1 MLKVEAIKEGTV
13 IDHIRAGKGTK
24 ILKLLGLDEKHEGSI
39 ALLSNVKSKKLG
51 KKDIVK
57 IEGVF
62 LSDEKLNLIALVSP
76 ETTINIIRDSKVVE
90 KKSVEMPDD
99 LRIGH
104 CPNPSCITNN
114 EEMHKHFKKEG
125 EKYKCVYCERVFAP
139 EELV

>member
-1 MLKVEAIKEGTV
+1 MLKVEAIVEGTV
-13 IDHIRAGKGTK
+13 IDHIKAGRGMK
-24 ILKLLGLDEKHEGSI
+24 ILKLLGVDERHEGSI
-39 ALLSNVKSKKLG
+39 ALLSNVKSKRFG

-62 LSDEKLNLIALVSP
+62 FSDEKLDLIALVSP
-76 ETTINIIRDSKVVE
+76 EATINMIKNSKVVE
-90 KKSVEMPDD
+90 KKKVEMPTD

-114 EEMHKHFKKEG
+114 EEMYRHFRKEDG
-125 EKYKCVYCERVFAP
+125 KYRCVYCERVFAP

>member
-13 IDHIRAGKGTK
+13 IDHIRAGKGTR
-24 ILKLLGLDEKHEGSI
+24 ILKLLGADEKHEGSV

-57 IEGVF
+57 LEGF
-62 LSDEKLNLIALVSP
+62 FPSDEKLNLIALISP
-76 ETTINIIRDSKVVE
+76 EATVNIIKDSKVVE
-90 KKSVEMPDD
+90 KKNVETPGE
-99 LRIGH
+99 LGIGH

-114 EEMHKHFKKEG
+114 EEMHRHFKKEG
-125 EKYKCVYCERVFAP
+125 RMYRCVYCERVFLP

>member
-1 MLKVEAIKEGTV
+1 MLRVEAIKEGTV
-13 IDHIRAGKGTK
+13 IDHIKAGRGTK
-24 ILKLLGLDEKHEGSI
+24 ILKLLGMDERHKGSV
-39 ALLSNVKSKKLG
+39 ALLSNVKSKMLG

-76 ETTINIIRDSKVVE
+76 EATVNIIKDSKVVE
-90 KKSVEMPDD
+90 KKKVEMPLE

-104 CPNPSCITNN
+104 CPNPNCITNN
-114 EEMHKHFKKEG
+114 EEMYRYFRKEG
-125 EKYKCVYCERVFAP
+125 SMYRCVYCERVFAP

>member
-13 IDHIRAGKGTK
+13 IDHIKVGKGTK

-39 ALLSNVKSKKLG
+39 ALLSNVKSKRFG
-51 KKDIVK
+51 KKDIAK

-76 ETTINIIRDSKVVE
+76 EATVNIIKDSKVVE
-90 KKSVEMPDD
+90 KKKIKMPMD
-99 LRIGH
+99 LMVGH

-114 EEMHKHFKKEG
+114 EEMRPHFKKEDG
-125 EKYKCVYCERVFAP
+125 GYRCAYCERVFTP

>member
-1 MLKVEAIKEGTV
+1 MLRVEAIKEGTV
-13 IDHIRAGKGTK
+13 IDHIKVGRGTK
-24 ILKLLGLDEKHEGSI
+24 ILRLLGMDERHEGSV

-57 IEGVF
+57 LEGVF
-62 LSDEKLNLIALVSP
+62 PSDEKLNLIALVSP
-76 ETTINIIRDSKVVE
+76 EATVNIIKDSKVVE
-90 KKSVEMPDD
+90 KKNVELPEE

-114 EEMHKHFKKEG
+114 EEMGRHFKKEG
-125 EKYKCVYCERVFAP
+125 GKYRCVYCERVFSP